1 MGMYMAQMIGA
12 VINIG
17 SEETRPA
24 MSIEQTP
31 VLKRFFASDKAGGT
45 IDAFYSLK
53 KEVDVVVRTQHE
65 LQNRGN
71 PEQYAEYMEKN
82 GQLLGLKRLVSS
94 IDKQLTNF
102 RMLRNK
108 VQFSSLDPQ
117 EKRETLDNIR
127 YAEIAIT
134 ENIKEIKKNALQ

>member
-1 MGMYMAQMIGA
+1 MAKSNEPITA
-12 VINIG
+12 
-17 SEETRPA
+17 
-24 MSIEQTP
+24 
-31 VLKRFFASDKAGGT
+31 
-45 IDAFYSLK
+45 
-53 KEVDVVVRTQHE
+53 DV
-65 LQNRGN
+65 
-71 PEQYAEYMEKN
+71 P
-82 GQLLGLKRLVSS
+82 
-94 IDKQLTNF
+94 DQLTNF